1 MPRADSTDPAEF
13 IGLPL
18 TFWALPSHVCAKNK
32 ALPTAS
38 LPNPRMFGAPVAY
51 RPRQNS
57 MEDSPEDKTVK
68 VTPQEWT
75 EFLPTIAR
83 SSGPAEP
90 VGPVMDEEGQ
100 ALPNGTRLG
109 EFEVVRV
116 IGLGGFGIVY
126 EAWDH
131 SLERTIA
138 LKEFMPSNLAS
149 RDHTTVRLRSE
160 RHRETFTAGLR
171 SFVNEAR
178 SLASFDHPA
187 LVKVY
192 RFWEA
197 NGTAYMAMPLYK
209 GPTLKKWLQDSRNTV
224 DEHWVISVLAPL
236 TEALALVHD
245 ATLVHRDISPDN
257 IILVE
262 PTGKPLLLDFGAA
275 RKVISDMSNALTVIL
290 KPSYAPVEQY
300 GEIPGLTQGPW
311 TDVYSLAAT
320 MHFAMA
326 GKTPPNSVGRIHADT
341 YTPLVQ
347 AFEGR
352 FSERLLRALDHA
364 LAVLPKE
371 RLASMGAFRQALG
384 LDRPAL
390 AVIGPAQAQPAVPAA
405 PSGSAPRPGPAPIQ
419 PENGQAP
426 DAQTLVLERRP
437 EPEAATEP
445 APVRPVEESPAS
457 AAAPAAADEPA
468 AFAFPRP
475 GDRLLER
482 FRIGELVISDGAHQ
496 GFRAL
501 DEQRNVEVLLQVL
514 NPQLFSGVDASATQ
528 ERLTRRCALCSGLNH
543 AVWSPHF
550 ELLAWNEAR
559 LIVSEFR
566 AGRSL
571 RVVIQESKRQS
582 QPVALDAV
590 RQLALALADG
600 LQTLH
605 TKAVHAG
612 LSPDAIVVGLD
623 GRYRV
628 LGIGLGGVFS
638 PAALQAAG
646 GFGASQV
653 YQAPE
658 GLAGGTAGQALLLDG
673 RADQYSLAAIV
684 FELLAGKPR
693 AEASEAL
700 HALNAAV
707 PVGVSQA
714 VSRAMSPSRDARF
727 DSLRAFLDA
736 WAIALGAPGAPGVTG
751 AAIAAGTAG
760 TGGGTAGAN
769 PAAGSGGSMQPHQSR
784 AVDALASEKP
794 TAPGPGAA
802 SGPAPRRS
810 RMPWLLGL
818 AALALVFVGI
828 TWVYVPQVMEKRDA
842 VQQVQAA
849 EDAVKDLTRA
859 SDDLR
864 RRYEAEKNAAETALD
879 SLKQAPQ
886 GESSDVP
893 EERQRQ
899 KRWNERSL
907 LQADSTLNRFQSEVN
922 PGVGVLSADFLP
934 KLNQAL
940 RQDKLDDARTQ
951 AGELRKSVAE
961 FKDRLI
967 KLEEPRAQEDLKRV
981 TAFVDELAA
990 LQVEGFLQF
999 DETAHRAVIA
1009 KSKGLI
1015 GAARYDEAVIVLKPA
1030 MDELLAERS
1039 RQRGLLRDRFQSL
1052 VKTDPDSALNLS
1064 IHTGRLDNLIP

>member
-1 MPRADSTDPAEF
+1 
-13 IGLPL
+13 
-18 TFWALPSHVCAKNK
+18 
-32 ALPTAS
+32 
-38 LPNPRMFGAPVAY
+38 
-51 RPRQNS
+51 
-57 MEDSPEDKTVK
+57 MEDSPDDKTVK

-75 EFLPTIAR
+75 EFLPTVAR

-384 LDRPAL
+384 LDRPAP
-390 AVIGPAQAQPAVPAA
+390 AAIGPTQAQPAVPAA
-405 PSGSAPRPGPAPIQ
+405 PSGAGAPPTQAAPS
-419 PENGQAP
+419 QAP

-528 ERLTRRCALCSGLNH
+528 ERLTKRCALCSGLNH

-658 GLAGGTAGQALLLDG
+658 GLAGATAGHALQLDG

-700 HALNAAV
+700 HALNAEV

-736 WAIALGAPGAPGVTG
+736 WAIALGAPGVTG

-760 TGGGTAGAN
+760 TGGTAGAN
-769 PAAGSGGSMQPHQSR
+769 PLAGAGGSAQPHQSR
-784 AVDALASEKP
+784 AVDALAPEKP

-802 SGPAPRRS
+802 SESAPRRS

-859 SDDLR
+859 GDGLR

-879 SLKQAPQ
+879 SLKRAPQ
-886 GESSDVP
+886 SERS
-893 EERQRQ
+893 EEREEWQRQ

-907 LQADSTLNRFQSEVN
+907 LQADSTLNRFQSDVN
-922 PGVGVLSADFLP
+922 PGVGVLSADFLS

-967 KLEEPRAQEDLKRV
+967 KLEEQRAQEDLKRV

-990 LQVEGFLQF
+990 LQIEGFLQF

-1009 KSKGLI
+1009 KAKGLI
-1015 GAARYDEAVIVLKPA
+1015 AAGRYDEAVIVLKPA
-1030 MDELLAERS
+1030 MDALLAERS
-1039 RQRGLLRDRFQSL
+1039 RQLGLLRDRFQSL
-1052 VKTDPDSALNLS
+1052 VKTDPDSALKLS
-1064 IHTGRLDNLIP
+1064 IPTGRLDNLIP